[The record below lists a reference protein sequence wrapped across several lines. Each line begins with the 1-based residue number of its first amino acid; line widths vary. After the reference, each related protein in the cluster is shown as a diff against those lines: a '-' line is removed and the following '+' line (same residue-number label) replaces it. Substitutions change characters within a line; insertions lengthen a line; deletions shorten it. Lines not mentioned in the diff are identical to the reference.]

1 MKKRLQISNKIKTSA
16 TFIRRAVLPIFLMV
30 TGSFLLAFAYVMFQV
45 PYNIVAGG
53 LSGLALIINNFTG
66 WSIGILYWV
75 MNVPM
80 FILGFIYLG
89 RWRFIVRTLVA
100 TTIIS
105 ILIEWFI
112 NVLPLVFNP
121 FPVTDNLLLATIY
134 GAIIGGIGTGFIFRA
149 GATDAGTSIIGRILQ
164 MKTGL
169 PLSQT
174 YFFAD
179 GGIIFLA
186 GLVFGW
192 EMALYGL
199 MMMFIWGL
207 ASDFTLEGP
216 STTRIVTVITNHPQP
231 VSDALLNQLGRGVS
245 YWKITGA
252 YTGEQHY
259 MLTCTVSRPQVSRVY
274 GIIAHADPDS
284 FVTIGMSHNALGEGF
299 TRIRKV

>member
-1 MKKRLQISNKIKTSA
+1 MKKRLQISNKIKAGTSWVRRGLFP
-16 TFIRRAVLPIFLMV
+16 FILMV
-30 TGSFLLAFAYVMFQV
+30 IGSFCIAFAYVMFQV
-45 PYNIVAGG
+45 PFNIVAGG

-89 RWRFIVRTLVA
+89 RWQFIIRTVIA

-105 ILIEWFI
+105 VLIESFI
-112 NVLPLVFNP
+112 NVLPMVFNP
-121 FPVTDNLLLATIY
+121 FPVTDNMLLATIY
-134 GAIIGGIGTGFIFRA
+134 GAIIGGIGTGLLFRA

-179 GGIIFLA
+179 GSIIFLA

-192 EMALYGL
+192 ESALYGL

-245 YWKITGA
+245 YWQITGA

-259 MLTCTVSRPQVSRVY
+259 MLTCTVSRPQVSSVH

-299 TRIRKV
+299 TRIRKT

>member
-1 MKKRLQISNKIKTSA
+1 MKKRLQISNKIKASVS
-16 TFIRRAVLPIFLMV
+16 FVRKRLPPIFMLAA
-30 TGSFLLAFAYVMFQV
+30 GSFLIAFAYVMFQV
-45 PYNIVAGG
+45 PFNIVAGG
-53 LSGLALIINNFTG
+53 LSGLALIINEFTG
-66 WSIGILYWV
+66 WPIGILYWV

-80 FILGFIYLG
+80 FILGFIFLG
-89 RWRFIVRTLVA
+89 RWGFIVRTVVA

-105 ILIEWFI
+105 ILFEWLI
-112 NVLPLVFNP
+112 DVLPLILNP

-134 GAIIGGIGTGFIFRA
+134 GAIIGGIGTGLLFRA

-174 YFFAD
+174 YFFSD
-179 GGIIFLA
+179 GAIIVLA

-192 EMALYGL
+192 EIALYGL
-199 MMMFIWGL
+199 MMFIWGL

-216 STTRIVTVITNHPQP
+216 STTRTVTIITNHPQR
-231 VSDALLNQLGRGVS
+231 VSDALLTQLGRGVS
-245 YWKITGA
+245 YWEITGA

-274 GIIAHADPDS
+274 GIIAQADHGA
-284 FVTIGMSHNALGEGF
+284 FVTIGVSHNALGEGF
-299 TRIRKV
+299 TRLRKT